1 MPKIIGSTLAEHR
14 RQVRQKLF
22 TALAELMAERGFDS
36 VTLAQIAAR
45 AKVGRTSVY
54 NHFPDKE
61 NLLLAFIEHETAT
74 FVDNMREALAGVED
88 PQEQLRVYVRAQLLL
103 QHPYHFSPGPSLTTV
118 LSRATVHRLGEHVRE
133 VAGLLRDI
141 LAAGVAGGALPEQD
155 VDAVVPLIHSC
166 LQSRALPEGP
176 VEREQAIEVVTA
188 FVLRAVGAHEPV
200 AA

>member
-1 MPKIIGSTLAEHR
+1 
-14 RQVRQKLF
+14 
-22 TALAELMAERGFDS
+22 MAERGFDS

-155 VDAVVPLIHSC
+155 VDAVAPLIHSC

-176 VEREQAIEVVTA
+176 VEREQ
-188 FVLRAVGAHEPV
+188 
-200 AA
+200 